1 MPNFTK
7 KAIRASFIRLLGQMP
22 LSQIS
27 VRRICEDCGVNRNSF
42 YYHYHDI
49 PALIEEIVR
58 ENTERVIEK
67 YPTVN
72 SLDDCLSDVFCFLI
86 AHKKEIYHIYNSVN
100 REIYDRYLM
109 QLSDYIIRSYLTVAF
124 SGVEIPEKDR
134 ETVIRFFKCEIFGL
148 SFDWIMNGMR
158 EDAVK
163 DIFRI
168 TGVCRGLSDDLT
180 ARIRG
185 QK

>member
-158 EDAVK
+158 GDAVK

-168 TGVCRGLSDDLT
+168 TGVCRGLSDDLI

>member
-109 QLSDYIIRSYLTVAF
+109 QLSDYILRSYLTVAF

-148 SFDWIMNGMR
+148 SFDWIMNGMW

-168 TGVCRGLSDDLT
+168 TGVCRGLSDDLI

>member
-168 TGVCRGLSDDLT
+168 TGACRGLSDDLI

>member
-72 SLDDCLSDVFCFLI
+72 SLHDCLSDVFCFLI

-168 TGVCRGLSDDLT
+168 TGVCRGLSDDLI

>member
-86 AHKKEIYHIYNSVN
+86 THKKEIYHIYNSVN

-168 TGVCRGLSDDLT
+168 TGVCRGLSDDLI

>member
-7 KAIRASFIRLLGQMP
+7 QAIKASFIRLLGQRP

-27 VRRICEDCGVNRNSF
+27 VRMICEECGINRNSF

-58 ENTERVIEK
+58 ENTEHVIEK

-109 QLSDYIIRSYLTVAF
+109 QLSDYLIRSYLTTAF
-124 SGVEIPEKDR
+124 PGVEIPEKDR
-134 ETVIRFFKCEIFGL
+134 ETAIRFFKCEIFGL

-158 EDAVK
+158 EEAVN

-168 TGVCRGLSDDLT
+168 TSVCRGLSDDLI

-185 QK
+185 EK

>member
-1 MPNFTK
+1 M
-7 KAIRASFIRLLGQMP
+7 
-22 LSQIS
+22 
-27 VRRICEDCGVNRNSF
+27 
-42 YYHYHDI
+42 
-49 PALIEEIVR
+49 
-58 ENTERVIEK
+58 
-67 YPTVN
+67 
-72 SLDDCLSDVFCFLI
+72 
-86 AHKKEIYHIYNSVN
+86 
-100 REIYDRYLM
+100 
-109 QLSDYIIRSYLTVAF
+109 
-124 SGVEIPEKDR
+124 EIPEKDR

-168 TGVCRGLSDDLT
+168 TGVCRGLSDDLI